1 MADKGVKFVRIHGRI
16 VPIKTNPGD
25 QKGKKISG
33 VKKPGI
39 VPHVQKEAI
48 GSAKKPYSRQF
59 GLGAV
64 YSLSSIAGLTLA
76 KRGPK
81 SLTSSGAALAAGV
94 ASAAA
99 GLTAAYYQGK
109 GAVEKGQKKGF
120 ASGLGEFAKQNLAGA
135 AGIAAGAVVGMGAIK
150 GFKPA
155 RQAVK
160 NFLKSRRIAKI
171 GLKIVK

>member
-25 QKGKKISG
+25 QKGKKVSG

-59 GLGAV
+59 KLGAV
-64 YSLSSIAGLTLA
+64 SALGNVGGLALML
-76 KRGPK
+76 KGK
-81 SLTSSGAALAAGV
+81 SLASSGASLAASSVG
-94 ASAAA
+94 AAA
-99 GLTAAYYQGK
+99 GMAGTYYQWK
-109 GAVEKGQKKGF
+109 GAVQKGRKKGF
-120 ASGLGEFAKQNLAGA
+120 ASGVGEFVKQGLAGTAGLVAGA
-135 AGIAAGAVVGMGAIK
+135 AVGMGAIK
-150 GFKPA
+150 GFTPA

>member
-25 QKGKKISG
+25 QNGKKISG

-39 VPHVQKEAI
+39 APHVQKEAI

-59 GLGAV
+59 GLGAASAFGTV
-64 YSLSSIAGLTLA
+64 AGFALLA
-76 KRGPK
+76 KGK
-81 SLTSSGAALAAGV
+81 SLASTSAALAASSV
-94 ASAAA
+94 SAGA
-99 GLTAAYYQGK
+99 GMAGTYYQWK
-109 GAVEKGQKKGF
+109 GTIQKGQKKGF
-120 ASGLGEFAKQNLAGA
+120 ASGVGEFVKQGLASTAGLAVGAA
-135 AGIAAGAVVGMGAIK
+135 AGIGAIK

-155 RQAVK
+155 RQAVT